1 MFKKLFKRFAKKTE
15 SKAPDGVK
23 RIEIDRVEVS
33 RTPIKKVDV
42 QVGENSA
49 LITRFRDT
57 TTGEIVKVA
66 FNDHKKFNEYMSNKN
81 MQIIFG

>member
-15 SKAPDGVK
+15 TKLPDGVH
-23 RIEIDRVEVS
+23 RVKINRVDVS
-33 RTPIKKVDV
+33 RAPIKKIDV

-49 LITRFRDT
+49 LITKFRDT

-66 FNDHKKFNEYMSNKN
+66 FGDHEKFNECMSNKN

>member
-1 MFKKLFKRFAKKTE
+1 MFKKLFKRFTKKTE
-15 SKAPDGVK
+15 TKLPDGVK

-33 RTPIKKVDV
+33 RAPIKRV
-42 QVGENSA
+42 QVEENSA
-49 LITRFRDT
+49 LITKFRDT

-66 FNDHKKFNEYMSNKN
+66 FNDHEKFNECMSNKN